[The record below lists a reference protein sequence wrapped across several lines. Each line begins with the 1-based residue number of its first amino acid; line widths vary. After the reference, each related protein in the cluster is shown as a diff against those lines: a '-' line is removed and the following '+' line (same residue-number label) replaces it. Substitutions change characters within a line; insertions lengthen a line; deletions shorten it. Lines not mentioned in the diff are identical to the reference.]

1 MSGLT
6 LALNIWTLSM
16 TGVDSEQDHSDPK
29 SSSPL
34 QQVLYSGPGSQKV
47 FHLKCRYKRCFYRF
61 NSMTMATGSGL
72 QSWAPLL
79 GSRRVILGD
88 RIVSLSSRTL
98 ELISWIN
105 ITEKKNVTAEVK
117 FDGHGL
123 SIFDLLSEFIWD
135 KGFNKV
141 KNPML

>member
-1 MSGLT
+1 M
-6 LALNIWTLSM
+6 ALNIWTLSM

-29 SSSPL
+29 SSSL
-34 QQVLYSGPGSQKV
+34 CSRSCTLLSPGCQKV
-47 FHLKCRYKRCFYRF
+47 IHLKCRYKRCCYRF
-61 NSMTMATGSGL
+61 NSMTMATGSGF

-79 GSRRVILGD
+79 GSRRVILAE
-88 RIVSLSSRTL
+88 RIVSLSSGTL

-105 ITEKKNVTAEVK
+105 ITERKNVTAEVK

-123 SIFDLLSEFIWD
+123 SIFDLLLEFIWD